1 PGTTYPAETGDGT
14 PPGPRNPARRLRMH
28 RLFIALFTLTLT
40 TPSIAETIRIPV
52 GHQGQTET
60 PMPSR
65 GQSKAS
71 VLERFGLAD
80 QEHPAVGKPPISRWD
95 YRTFSVYFQ
104 DKHVINSDR
113 HHQRSRPTQQEV
125 QLRHRSTTIAAPK
138 VKHRKIPSSDS
149 NDAWNT
155 ACGAAN
161 WICTCRAT
169 GS

>member
-1 PGTTYPAETGDGT
+1 
-14 PPGPRNPARRLRMH
+14 MH

-52 GHQGQTET
+52 GHQGQAET

-71 VLERFGLAD
+71 ALERSALAD
-80 QEHPAVGKPPISRWD
+80 QEHAAVGKPPISRWD
-95 YRTFSVYFQ
+95 CRTVAAYFE
-104 DKHVINSDR
+104 DRHGINSLR
-113 HHQRSRPTQQEV
+113 HDQRSSPPPQEV
-125 QLRHRSTTIAAPK
+125 RQGRRAPPIAAPQ
-138 VKHRKIPSSDS
+138 VKHRQVPSSDS
-149 NDAWNT
+149 NDAWDT

-161 WICTCRAT
+161 SICTCRAR

>member
-1 PGTTYPAETGDGT
+1 
-14 PPGPRNPARRLRMH
+14 MH

-95 YRTFSVYFQ
+95 YRTFSVYFE
-104 DKHVINSDR
+104 DKHVINSVR
-113 HHQRSRPTQQEV
+113 HHQRSSPPQQEV
-125 QLRHRSTTIAAPK
+125 PQ
-138 VKHRKIPSSDS
+138 
-149 NDAWNT
+149 
-155 ACGAAN
+155 
-161 WICTCRAT
+161 
-169 GS
+169 